1 MSLRFSGPLKT
12 IGLAALVTLHALAH
26 AGDPVTDAMQAAN
39 GPYRMAL
46 YKTNG
51 KSQAE
56 ALQALTQAQQAW
68 DQLGNQFG
76 AKPAAPYDRDAAFA
90 SSVAAVSKVYAKA
103 LVEVNA
109 NQLGAAHNTLEDAR
123 DIMSDM
129 RQRNN
134 VVVFSDHM
142 NAYHAEMEHIITGA
156 SATLEQPRGLLQL
169 TAQAGALSYLAK
181 RLSSL
186 APQSLAN
193 NAEFATL
200 AGAVQQSVG
209 ALESALLNQD
219 LAAVKDAI
227 SKLKVPYSKL
237 FAKFG

>member
-1 MSLRFSGPLKT
+1 MSLRFSGPMKT
-12 IGLAALVTLHALAH
+12 IGLAALVTLHAVAS

-68 DQLGNQFG
+68 DQLGNQFS

-90 SSVAAVSKVYAKA
+90 SSVAAVSMVYAKA

-142 NAYHAEMEHIITGA
+142 TP
-156 SATLEQPRGLLQL
+156 TTPRWN
-169 TAQAGALSYLAK
+169 TSSPVPAQ
-181 RLSSL
+181 RLSS
-186 APQSLAN
+186 P
-193 NAEFATL
+193 
-200 AGAVQQSVG
+200 GACCS
-209 ALESALLNQD
+209 
-219 LAAVKDAI
+219 
-227 SKLKVPYSKL
+227 
-237 FAKFG
+237 